1 LLLARKAFF
10 ACLAIGIIASMAGVA
25 WLGDRMDQLGHAR
38 KAQPS
43 GDYLPFETLEPDELR
58 DHTARLARDLIDHHR
73 ITEARGYLERA
84 LAGREDAGLL
94 ELLGVCCEQEGA
106 LEKAEEYW
114 RRAVALD
121 SMNSA
126 ALLDL
131 GRLAISARRLK
142 EAVSLLERAAE
153 LSPGSIDPV
162 YNLSRAYRLQGD
174 IAKAKHFEHLADR
187 LRQSEP
193 PRGGMGAVPA
203 MLLETPSSR

>member
-1 LLLARKAFF
+1 MNRPTGPRFSA
-10 ACLAIGIIASMAGVA
+10 
-25 WLGDRMDQLGHAR
+25 
-38 KAQPS
+38 
-43 GDYLPFETLEPDELR
+43 
-58 DHTARLARDLIDHHR
+58 

-84 LAGREDAGLL
+84 LAGREDAGVL

-121 SMNSA
+121 SKDSA

-131 GRLAISARRLK
+131 GRLAISARRLD

-162 YNLSRAYRLQGD
+162 YSLSRSYRLKGE
-174 IAKAKHFEHLADR
+174 IARAKHFEDLADQ

-193 PRGGMGAVPA
+193 PRGGMGEVPE
-203 MLLETPSSR
+203 MMLETPSSR